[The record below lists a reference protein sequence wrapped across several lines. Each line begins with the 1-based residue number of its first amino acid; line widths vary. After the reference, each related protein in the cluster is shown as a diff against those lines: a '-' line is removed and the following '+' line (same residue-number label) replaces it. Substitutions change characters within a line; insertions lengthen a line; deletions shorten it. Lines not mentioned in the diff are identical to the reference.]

1 MISHHL
7 LPTCKGLT
15 GDPLPRAEF
24 TSTRSVSTVGSE
36 VLMFGRKAEKSAE
49 SGATSAQIEKAMGAS
64 LRDLADLSKQKI
76 AENIVG
82 TIRGKRI
89 KSEISDADM
98 RTIINIAEMSIDQAL
113 TSVGSRVTRAAKD
126 AAE

>member
-1 MISHHL
+1 
-7 LPTCKGLT
+7 
-15 GDPLPRAEF
+15 
-24 TSTRSVSTVGSE
+24 
-36 VLMFGRKAEKSAE
+36 MFGKKSE
-49 SGATSAQIEKAMGAS
+49 SKELSDGQRIAKVEKAIGAS
-64 LRDLADLSKQKI
+64 LRDLSDLSKQKI

-98 RTIINIAEMSIDQAL
+98 RTLINITEMSVDQAL
-113 TSVGSRVTRAAKD
+113 TSVGSRVTRSAKE

>member
-15 GDPLPRAEF
+15 GDPLPRVEF

-76 AENIVG
+76 AENIAGVV
-82 TIRGKRI
+82 RGKRI
-89 KSEISDADM
+89 KSTISDDDM
-98 RTIINIAEMSIDQAL
+98 RAIINLAQMSIDQAL
-113 TSVGSRVTRAAKD
+113 SSVGDRVGKTAKSL
-126 AAE
+126 AS

>member
-1 MISHHL
+1 MFS
-7 LPTCKGLT
+7 KKS
-15 GDPLPRAEF
+15 DPKEASDGQRIAK
-24 TSTRSVSTVGSE
+24 V
-36 VLMFGRKAEKSAE
+36 
-49 SGATSAQIEKAMGAS
+49 EKAIGSS
-64 LRDLADLSKQKI
+64 LRDLSDLSKQKI